1 MDWETFN
8 PFHATGVFRYP
19 LKISESFWFGKR
31 PVALKGLIR
40 ARQIS
45 AVVKIVRNVNLVTT
59 TSLANTAQKMK
70 FSIKDFFIFLCS
82 EKILTLDVWLGQGCA
97 SADLYITVLKIQTKI
112 CKDGRRVKMESC

>member
-40 ARQIS
+40 ALQIS

-82 EKILTLDVWLGQGCA
+82 EKILTLDVCWVKDVPLQIYT
-97 SADLYITVLKIQTKI
+97 LQFLKFKQ
-112 CKDGRRVKMESC
+112 RYVKMEDE